1 VVGSADFAIS
11 CRDIDRH
18 VVSLRKKI
26 EDAPN
31 EPRYSIRAGKWADV
45 SIAELI
51 HFMQFP
57 FMKFCVMKF

>member
-1 VVGSADFAIS
+1 M
-11 CRDIDRH
+11 
-18 VVSLRKKI
+18 SLV
-26 EDAPN
+26 
-31 EPRYSIRAGKWADV
+31 IRSVPEKWTDV